1 MQSAVFVC
9 SWISGKFSQ
18 AVNYWKV
25 QIIDPDS
32 EKRTVP
38 LLKQTFLINHTYGTQ
53 IKSDARKAT
62 EFYK

>member
-25 QIIDPDS
+25 QMTLIV
-32 EKRTVP
+32 KNVP
-38 LLKQTFLINHTYGTQ
+38 CLCWNRHF
-53 IKSDARKAT
+53 S
-62 EFYK
+62 